1 LSPKL
6 AMVSQHDLSE
16 SNHLVTC
23 LKSAVDRIC
32 SSTSAWNLKAPKC
45 YDWSFVG
52 FSSTVVLF

>member
-32 SSTSAWNLKAPKC
+32 SNTSAWNLKAPKC

>member
-1 LSPKL
+1 
-6 AMVSQHDLSE
+6 
-16 SNHLVTC
+16 

-32 SSTSAWNLKAPKC
+32 SNTSAWNLKAPKC